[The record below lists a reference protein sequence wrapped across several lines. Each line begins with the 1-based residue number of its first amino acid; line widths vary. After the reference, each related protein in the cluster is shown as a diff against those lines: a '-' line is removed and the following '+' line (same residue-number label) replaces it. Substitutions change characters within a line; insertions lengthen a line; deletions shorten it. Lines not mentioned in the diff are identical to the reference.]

1 MDNIF
6 LDDLYNILV
15 ISLEVIKSKGG
26 GITKGENVKKLCHKK
41 LEMKDFA
48 KFVQKGVL
56 SFFFPHVF

>member
-6 LDDLYNILV
+6 LDDIYNILV
-15 ISLEVIKSKGG
+15 ISLEVIKSKGR
-26 GITKGENVKKLCHKK
+26 ITKGENVKKLCHKK